1 MRVVGRFSSA
11 HAKGVTKP
19 QEEGGLVMLPVRV
32 CSAVIVALALLT
44 FTANAA
50 QFGTRDE
57 AVAMVKRVQEKFK
70 KDGPDAT
77 FAAVTAQQRTFKDRD
92 LYVYIMN
99 FDCVIQAHAAR
110 AELVGKSLY
119 DFRDQDGVYPA
130 RNTVEVARTTGHG
143 WIDYRWTN
151 PKTNLVEAKA
161 TYVEKLGDRYAIGV
175 GIYKDEQLNRN
186 TVSII
191 SGSPGSDATYLQVA
205 YDLAAVLNDGE
216 NLRILPVVGVGGS
229 QNIRDVRALKG
240 IDIGLTQVSILNNF
254 RRVNETLGVNDDK
267 IVYVTKL
274 FNLEV
279 HLVGRS
285 SIKSIEQLKG
295 QKVNLDELGSGTNYS
310 MRDVFKRLGIEIEE
324 VNLPQTLAL
333 EKVKTG
339 EIAATVLVAGKPT
352 LSMSRLRL
360 SDGFAFVPIPYAKP
374 LTTDFLPTELTHDD
388 YPDMVPAGRTVETI
402 ADGAVLIAYNWPKNT
417 DRYRRVET
425 FINTF
430 FPRIVEFGQP
440 PHHVKWR
447 EVNLAAT
454 LAGWTRLES
463 AEAWLNS
470 NKDKAIADER
480 SQFKSFLARRGISNP
495 ERTSEAAAQA
505 DRLFDDYLKWF
516 RAREGH

>member
-1 MRVVGRFSSA
+1 MGGSVMLRVVMLRVSA
-11 HAKGVTKP
+11 Y
-19 QEEGGLVMLPVRV
+19 
-32 CSAVIVALALLT
+32 SAAIVALVLLA
-44 FTANAA
+44 FAANAA

-70 KDGPDAT
+70 KDGADAT
-77 FAAVTAQQRTFKDRD
+77 FAAVTAQTRAFKDRD

-99 FDCVIQAHAAR
+99 YDCVIQAHAAR
-110 AELVGKSLY
+110 AELVGKSLWE
-119 DFRDQDGVYPA
+119 FRDQDGVYPA
-130 RNTVEVARTTGHG
+130 RNTVEVAKTGGSG
-143 WIDYRWTN
+143 WTDYRWTN
-151 PKTNLVEAKA
+151 PKTNLVEAKS
-161 TYVEKLGDRYAIGV
+161 TYVEKLGDRYAVGV
-175 GIYKDEQLNRN
+175 GIYKDEQLNKN

-216 NLRILPVVGVGGS
+216 NLRVLPVVGVGGS

-254 RRVNETLGVNDDK
+254 RRANEILGLNDDK
-267 IVYVTKL
+267 IVYVAKL
-274 FNLEV
+274 FNLEM
-279 HLVGRS
+279 HLVGRPG
-285 SIKSIEQLKG
+285 IRSIEQLKG

-310 MRDVFKRLGIEIEE
+310 MRDVFKRLSIEIQE
-324 VNLPQTLAL
+324 VNMTQFQAL
-333 EKVKTG
+333 EKVKSG

-360 SDGFAFVPIPYAKP
+360 SDGFKFVPIPYAKQ
-374 LTTDFLPTELTHDD
+374 LTPDFLPTELTHDD
-388 YPDMVPAGRTVETI
+388 YPDMIPAGQTVETI
-402 ADGAVLIAYNWPKNT
+402 ADGAILIAYNWPKNT

-430 FPRIVEFGQP
+430 FPRIGEFGQP

-463 AEAWLNS
+463 AEVWLNS
-470 NKDKAIADER
+470 NKDKAVAEER
-480 SQFKSFLARRGISNP
+480 SQFKSFLALRGVPSPQRSPDAN
-495 ERTSEAAAQA
+495 AQS
-505 DRLFDDYLKWF
+505 DRLFDEFLKWS
-516 RAREGH
+516 RARGGR

>member
-1 MRVVGRFSSA
+1 
-11 HAKGVTKP
+11 
-19 QEEGGLVMLPVRV
+19 MLRVRV
-32 CSAVIVALALLT
+32 RSTLIVTLAITFLTALLG
-44 FTANAA
+44 FAASAA

-70 KDGPDAT
+70 KEGAEAT
-77 FAAVTAQQRTFKDRD
+77 FTAVTAQLRAFKDRD

-99 FDCVIQAHAAR
+99 YDCVIQAHAAR
-110 AELVGKSLY
+110 PELVGKSLY

-130 RNTVEVARTTGHG
+130 RNTVEVAKVAGHG
-143 WIDYRWTN
+143 WTDYRWTN
-151 PKTNLVEAKA
+151 PKTNLVEAKS
-161 TYVEKLGDRYAIGV
+161 TYVEKLGDRYAVGV

-205 YDLAAVLNDGE
+205 YELAAVLNDGE

-267 IVYVTKL
+267 IVYITKL
-274 FNLEV
+274 FNLEM

-310 MRDVFKRLGIEIEE
+310 MRDVFKRLGIEIQE
-324 VNLPQTLAL
+324 VNMPQTLAL
-333 EKVKTG
+333 EKVKSG

-352 LSMSRLRL
+352 LSMSRLRA
-360 SDGFAFVPIPYAKP
+360 SDGFRFVPIPYAKP
-374 LTTDFLPTELTHDD
+374 LSTDFLPTELSHDD
-388 YPDMVPAGRTVETI
+388 YPDMIPAGQTVETI
-402 ADGAVLIAYNWPKNT
+402 ADGAILIAYNWPKNT

-430 FPRIVEFGQP
+430 FPRIGEFAQP

-454 LAGWTRLES
+454 VAGWSRLES
-463 AEAWLNS
+463 AETWLNA
-470 NKDKAIADER
+470 NRDKAVAEER
-480 SQFKSFLARRGISNP
+480 SQFKSFLTFRGISNP
-495 ERTSEAAAQA
+495 ERSAAADAQA
-505 DRLFDDYLKWF
+505 DRLFDDYLKWV
-516 RAREGH
+516 RTRDGH

>member
-1 MRVVGRFSSA
+1 
-11 HAKGVTKP
+11 
-19 QEEGGLVMLPVRV
+19 MLLVRV
-32 CSAVIVALALLT
+32 CSAITVALASLT

-70 KDGPDAT
+70 KDGADAT
-77 FAAVTAQQRTFKDRD
+77 FVAVTAQQHAFKDRD

-99 FDCVIQAHAAR
+99 FDCVIQAHAANSS
-110 AELVGKSLY
+110 LVGKSLY
-119 DFRDQDGVYPA
+119 EFRDQDGVYPA
-130 RNTVEVARTTGHG
+130 RRTVEVAKTAGRG

-151 PKTNLVEAKA
+151 PKTNLVEAKS
-161 TYVEKLGDRYAIGV
+161 TYVEKLGDGYAIGV
-175 GIYKDEQLNRN
+175 GVYKDEQVNRN

-254 RRVNETLGVNDDK
+254 RRVNETLGVTDDK

-285 SIKSIEQLKG
+285 GIKSVEQLQG

-310 MRDVFKRLGIEIEE
+310 MRDIFKRLGIEVQE

-352 LSMSRLRL
+352 LSMSQLRL
-360 SDGFAFVPIPYAKP
+360 SDGFKFIPIPYSKP
-374 LTTDFLPTELTHDD
+374 LASDFLPTELTHDD
-388 YPDMVPAGRTVETI
+388 YPDMIPAGQSVETI
-402 ADGAVLIAYNWPKNT
+402 ADSAVLIAYNWPKNT

-430 FPRIVEFGQP
+430 FPRIAEFAQP

-447 EVNLAAT
+447 EVNLGAT
-454 LAGWTRLES
+454 LDGWTRLES
-463 AEAWLNS
+463 AQAWLNA
-470 NKDKAIADER
+470 NRENAVAAER
-480 SQFKSFLARRGISNP
+480 SQFKSFLATRGSNP
-495 ERTSEAAAQA
+495 ERSPETAAQA
-505 DRLFDDYLKWF
+505 DRLFDEYLKWARTHGGTDRPASS
-516 RAREGH
+516 RAVNAR

>member
-1 MRVVGRFSSA
+1 MLRARVW
-11 HAKGVTKP
+11 
-19 QEEGGLVMLPVRV
+19 
-32 CSAVIVALALLT
+32 SAVIVALALSM

-70 KDGPDAT
+70 KEGAEAT
-77 FAAVTAQQRTFKDRD
+77 FAAVTAQQRAFKDRD

-119 DFRDQDGVYPA
+119 EFRDQDGVYPA
-130 RNTVEVARTTGHG
+130 RKTVEVARTAGRG

-151 PKTNLVEAKA
+151 PQTKLVEAKS

-175 GIYKDEQLNRN
+175 GIYKDEQVNRN

-254 RRVNETLGVNDDK
+254 RRVNETLGVTDDK
-267 IVYVTKL
+267 IVYITKL

-285 SIKSIEQLKG
+285 NIASIEDLKG

-310 MRDVFKRLGIEIEE
+310 MRDVFTSLGVEIQE
-324 VNLPQTLAL
+324 VDLPQTLAL
-333 EKVKTG
+333 EKVKSG

-352 LSMSRLRL
+352 LSMSRLRRSEGL
-360 SDGFAFVPIPYAKP
+360 KFVPIPYAKP
-374 LTTDFLPTELTHDD
+374 LMADFLPTELTHDD
-388 YPDMVPAGRTVETI
+388 YPDMIPAGQSVETI
-402 ADGAVLIAYNWPKNT
+402 ADSALLIAYNWPKNT

-425 FINTF
+425 FINAF
-430 FPRIVEFGQP
+430 FPRIAEFAQP

-447 EVNLAAT
+447 EVNLGAT
-454 LAGWTRLES
+454 LPGWTRLES

-470 NKDKAIADER
+470 NREKVLAEQR
-480 SQFKSFLARRGISNP
+480 STPGSSLGLRGISGA
-495 ERTSEAAAQA
+495 ERTPDPQV
-505 DRLFDDYLKWF
+505 DRLFEEYLKWA
-516 RAREGH
+516 RAHGVTDRPPPTSTGARAH

>member
-1 MRVVGRFSSA
+1 MQRA
-11 HAKGVTKP
+11 
-19 QEEGGLVMLPVRV
+19 RV

-44 FTANAA
+44 FAANAA

-70 KDGPDAT
+70 KDGAEAT
-77 FAAVTAQQRTFKDRD
+77 FAAVTAQQRAFKDRD

-99 FDCVIQAHAAR
+99 FNCVIQAHAAR

-119 DFRDQDGVYPA
+119 EFRDQDGVYPA
-130 RNTVEVARTTGHG
+130 RRTVEVARTAGRG

-151 PKTNLVEAKA
+151 PQTKLVEAKS
-161 TYVEKLGDRYAIGV
+161 TYVEKLGDHYAIGV
-175 GIYKDEQLNRN
+175 GIYKDEQVNRN

-216 NLRILPVVGVGGS
+216 NLRVLPVVGAGGS

-254 RRVNETLGVNDDK
+254 RRVNETLGVTDDK
-267 IVYVTKL
+267 IVYITKL

-285 SIKSIEQLKG
+285 NITSIEQLKG
-295 QKVNLDELGSGTNYS
+295 QRVNLDELGSGTNYS
-310 MRDVFKRLGIEIEE
+310 MRDVFERLDIDIQE
-324 VNLPQTLAL
+324 VNLPQILAL
-333 EKVKTG
+333 EKVKSG

-360 SDGFAFVPIPYAKP
+360 SDGLKFVPIPYSKP
-374 LTTDFLPTELTHDD
+374 LMADFLPTELAHDD
-388 YPDMVPAGRTVETI
+388 YPDMIPAGQPVETI
-402 ADGAVLIAYNWPKNT
+402 ADSALLIAYNWPKNT
-417 DRYRRVET
+417 DRYRQVET
-425 FINTF
+425 FINAF
-430 FPRIVEFGQP
+430 FPRIAEFGRP

-447 EVNLAAT
+447 EVNLGAT
-454 LAGWTRLES
+454 LEGWTRLDS

-470 NKDKAIADER
+470 SREKVLAEQR
-480 SQFKSFLARRGISNP
+480 SPPGSSLGLRGISSSGP
-495 ERTSEAAAQA
+495 TPGAQV
-505 DRLFDDYLKWF
+505 DRLFEEYLKWAHAHGVTD
-516 RAREGH
+516 RPPPTSTGARTAR

>member
-1 MRVVGRFSSA
+1 
-11 HAKGVTKP
+11 
-19 QEEGGLVMLPVRV
+19 
-32 CSAVIVALALLT
+32 
-44 FTANAA
+44 
-50 QFGTRDE
+50 
-57 AVAMVKRVQEKFK
+57 
-70 KDGPDAT
+70 
-77 FAAVTAQQRTFKDRD
+77 
-92 LYVYIMN
+92 
-99 FDCVIQAHAAR
+99 VIQAHAAR
-110 AELVGKSLY
+110 AELVGKSLF

-130 RNTVEVARTTGHG
+130 RKTVEVARTIGRG

-151 PKTNLVEAKA
+151 PKTNLVEAKS
-161 TYVEKLGDRYAIGV
+161 TYVEKLGDSYAMGV
-175 GIYKDEQLNRN
+175 GIYKDEQVNRN

-254 RRVNETLGVNDDK
+254 RRVNETLGVTDDK

-285 SIKSIEQLKG
+285 VIKSVEQLQG

-310 MRDVFKRLGIEIEE
+310 MRDIFKRLGIEVQE

-352 LSMSRLRL
+352 LSMSQLRL
-360 SDGFAFVPIPYAKP
+360 SDGFKFIPIPYSKP
-374 LTTDFLPTELTHDD
+374 LASDFLPTELTHDD
-388 YPDMVPAGRTVETI
+388 YPDMIPAGQSVETI
-402 ADGAVLIAYNWPKNT
+402 ADSAVLIAYNWPKNT

-430 FPRIVEFGQP
+430 FPRIAEFAQP

-447 EVNLAAT
+447 EVNLGAT
-454 LAGWTRLES
+454 LDGWTRLES
-463 AEAWLNS
+463 AQAWLNA
-470 NKDKAIADER
+470 NKENAVAAER
-480 SQFKSFLARRGISNP
+480 SQFKSFLASRGSNP
-495 ERTSEAAAQA
+495 ERSAEAAAQA
-505 DRLFDDYLKWF
+505 DRLFEEYLKWA
-516 RAREGH
+516 RAHGGTDRPASSRAVNAR

>member
-1 MRVVGRFSSA
+1 MLRVRI
-11 HAKGVTKP
+11 
-19 QEEGGLVMLPVRV
+19 
-32 CSAVIVALALLT
+32 CSTLITTFAIALLG
-44 FTANAA
+44 FAANAA

-70 KDGPDAT
+70 KDGAEPT
-77 FAAVTAQQRTFKDRD
+77 FAAVTAQSRAFKDRD

-99 FDCVIQAHAAR
+99 YDCVIQAHAAR

-130 RNTVEVARTTGHG
+130 RNTVEVARTAGHG

-151 PKTNLVEAKA
+151 PKTNLVEAKS

-175 GIYKDEQLNRN
+175 GIYKDEQVNRN

-254 RRVNETLGVNDDK
+254 RRVNETLGVSDDK

-274 FNLEV
+274 FNLEM

-285 SIKSIEQLKG
+285 NIKSIEQLKG

-310 MRDVFKRLGIEIEE
+310 MRDVFKRLGIEIQE
-324 VNLPQTLAL
+324 VDMPQTLAL
-333 EKVKTG
+333 EKVKSG

-352 LSMSRLRL
+352 LSMSRLRA
-360 SDGFAFVPIPYAKP
+360 SDGFKFVPIPYAKP
-374 LTTDFLPTELTHDD
+374 LSTDFLPTELTHND
-388 YPDMVPAGRTVETI
+388 YPDMIPVGQTVETI
-402 ADGAVLIAYNWPKNT
+402 ADSAVLIAYNWPKNT

-430 FPRIVEFGQP
+430 FPRIGEFGQP

-447 EVNLAAT
+447 EVNLGAT
-454 LAGWTRLES
+454 LNGWTRLES

-470 NKDKAIADER
+470 NRDKAVADER
-480 SQFKSFLARRGISNP
+480 SQFKSFLALRGISNP
-495 ERTSEAAAQA
+495 ERSADAAAQA
-505 DRLFDDYLKWF
+505 DRLFEDYLKWV
-516 RAREGH
+516 RTREAR

>member
-1 MRVVGRFSSA
+1 
-11 HAKGVTKP
+11 
-19 QEEGGLVMLPVRV
+19 MLRVRV
-32 CSAVIVALALLT
+32 CSTLIVSTLIVAVALALFT
-44 FTANAA
+44 FAVNAA

-57 AVAMVKRVQEKFK
+57 AVAMVKRLQEKFK
-70 KDGPDAT
+70 KDGAEAT
-77 FAAVTAQQRTFKDRD
+77 FAAVTAQQRAFKDRD

-119 DFRDQDGVYPA
+119 EFRDQDGVYPA
-130 RNTVEVARTTGHG
+130 RNTVEVAKTTGHG

-151 PKTNLVEAKA
+151 PKTNLVEAKS
-161 TYVEKLGDRYAIGV
+161 TYVERLGDRYAAGV

-240 IDIGLTQVSILNNF
+240 IDVGLTQVSILNNY
-254 RRVNETLGVNDDK
+254 RRVNETLGVSDDK

-274 FNLEV
+274 FNLEM

-285 SIKSIEQLKG
+285 NIKSIEQLKG

-310 MRDVFKRLGIEIEE
+310 MRDVFKRLGIEIQE
-324 VNLPQTLAL
+324 VNMPQTLAL
-333 EKVKTG
+333 EKVKNG

-360 SDGFAFVPIPYAKP
+360 SDGFKFVPIPYAQP
-374 LTTDFLPTELTHDD
+374 LSTDFLPTELTHDD
-388 YPDMVPAGRTVETI
+388 YPDMIPAGQTVETI
-402 ADGAVLIAYNWPKNT
+402 ADGAILIAYNWPKNT

-430 FPRIVEFGQP
+430 FPRIGEFGQP

-454 LAGWTRLES
+454 LAGWNRLES
-463 AEAWLNS
+463 AETWLNN
-470 NKDKAIADER
+470 NKYKEVAEER
-480 SQFKSFLARRGISNP
+480 SQFRSFLNARGIANT
-495 ERTSEAAAQA
+495 ERTPEAAAQA
-505 DRLFDDYLKWF
+505 DRLFDDFLKWV
-516 RAREGH
+516 RGREGR

>member
-1 MRVVGRFSSA
+1 MPRA
-11 HAKGVTKP
+11 
-19 QEEGGLVMLPVRV
+19 RV
-32 CSAVIVALALLT
+32 CSSLIVTLLSTLALAALT
-44 FTANAA
+44 FAANAA

-57 AVAMVKRVQEKFK
+57 AVAMVKRAQEKFK
-70 KDGPDAT
+70 KDGAEAT
-77 FAAVTAQQRTFKDRD
+77 FAAVTAQQRAFKDRD

-110 AELVGKSLY
+110 GELVGKSLY

-130 RNTVEVARTTGHG
+130 RNTVEVAKAAGHG

-151 PKTNLVEAKA
+151 PKTNLVEAKS
-161 TYVEKLGDRYAIGV
+161 TYVEKLGDRYAVGV

-240 IDIGLTQVSILNNF
+240 IDIGLTEVSILNNF
-254 RRVNETLGVNDDK
+254 RRVNDILGVNDDK
-267 IVYVTKL
+267 IVYIAKL
-274 FNLEV
+274 FNLET
-279 HLVGRS
+279 HLVARS
-285 SIKSIEQLKG
+285 GITSIEQLRG

-310 MRDVFKRLGIEIEE
+310 MRDVFKRLGIDIQE
-324 VNLPQTLAL
+324 VNMKQTLAIG
-333 EKVKTG
+333 KVKSG

-360 SDGFAFVPIPYAKP
+360 SEGFRFVPIPYAQP
-374 LTTDFLPTELTHDD
+374 LSTDFLPTELTHDD
-388 YPDMVPAGRTVETI
+388 YPDMIPVGQAVETI
-402 ADGAVLIAYNWPKNT
+402 ADGAILIAYNWPKNT

-430 FPRIVEFGQP
+430 FPRIAEFGKP

-454 LAGWTRLES
+454 LAGWNRLES
-463 AEAWLNS
+463 AETWLNS
-470 NKDKAIADER
+470 NKYKEVAEERTQFKTFLNARGMGNSER
-480 SQFKSFLARRGISNP
+480 SP
-495 ERTSEAAAQA
+495 EAAAQA
-505 DRLFDDYLKWF
+505 DRLFDDYLKWI
-516 RAREGH
+516 RARESQGR

>member
-1 MRVVGRFSSA
+1 
-11 HAKGVTKP
+11 
-19 QEEGGLVMLPVRV
+19 MLLVRV
-32 CSAVIVALALLT
+32 CSAITVALALLT

-70 KDGPDAT
+70 KDGAEAT
-77 FAAVTAQQRTFKDRD
+77 FTAVTAQQHAFKDRD

-99 FDCVIQAHAAR
+99 FDCVIQAHAANSS
-110 AELVGKSLY
+110 LVGKSLFE
-119 DFRDQDGVYPA
+119 FRDQDGVYPA
-130 RNTVEVARTTGHG
+130 RRTVEVAKTAGRG

-151 PKTNLVEAKA
+151 PKTNLVEAKS
-161 TYVEKLGDRYAIGV
+161 TYVEKLGDGYAIGV
-175 GIYKDEQLNRN
+175 GIYKDEQVNRN

-229 QNIRDVRALKG
+229 QNIRDVRQLKG

-254 RRVNETLGVNDDK
+254 RRVNDTLGVTDDK

-285 SIKSIEQLKG
+285 NINTIDQLKG

-310 MRDVFKRLGIEIEE
+310 MRDVLKRLGIEIQE

-339 EIAATVLVAGKPT
+339 EIAATFLVAGKPT

-360 SDGFAFVPIPYAKP
+360 SDGLKFVPIPYSKP

-388 YPDMVPAGRTVETI
+388 YPDMIPAGQSVETI
-402 ADGAVLIAYNWPKNT
+402 ADSAILIAYNWPKNT

-425 FINTF
+425 FINAF
-430 FPRIVEFGQP
+430 FPRIAEFGHP

-447 EVNLAAT
+447 EVNLGAT
-454 LAGWTRLES
+454 LAGWNRLES
-463 AEAWLNS
+463 AQAWLNGY
-470 NKDKAIADER
+470 KDKAIAEER
-480 SQFKSFLARRGISNP
+480 SEFKSFLARQGSDPARSP
-495 ERTSEAAAQA
+495 EAAALA
-505 DRLFDDYLKWF
+505 DRLFDEYLKWV
-516 RAREGH
+516 RARGVTDRPPPTGASNVR

>member
-1 MRVVGRFSSA
+1 
-11 HAKGVTKP
+11 
-19 QEEGGLVMLPVRV
+19 MLLVRV
-32 CSAVIVALALLT
+32 CSAITVALALLT

-70 KDGPDAT
+70 KDGAEAT
-77 FAAVTAQQRTFKDRD
+77 FTAVTAQQHAFKDRD

-99 FDCVIQAHAAR
+99 FDCVIQAHAANSS
-110 AELVGKSLY
+110 LVGKSLFE
-119 DFRDQDGVYPA
+119 FRDQDGVYPA
-130 RNTVEVARTTGHG
+130 RRTVEVAKTAGRG

-151 PKTNLVEAKA
+151 PKTNLVEAKS
-161 TYVEKLGDRYAIGV
+161 TYVEKLGDGYAIGV
-175 GIYKDEQLNRN
+175 GVYKDEQVNRN

-254 RRVNETLGVNDDK
+254 RRVNETLGVTDDK

-285 SIKSIEQLKG
+285 GIKSVEQLQG

-310 MRDVFKRLGIEIEE
+310 MRDIFKRLGIEVQE

-333 EKVKTG
+333 QKVKTG

-352 LSMSRLRL
+352 LSMSQLRL
-360 SDGFAFVPIPYAKP
+360 SDGFKFIPIPYSKP
-374 LTTDFLPTELTHDD
+374 LASDFLPTELSHDD
-388 YPDMVPAGRTVETI
+388 YPDMIPAGQSVETI
-402 ADGAVLIAYNWPKNT
+402 ADSAVLIAYNWPKNT

-430 FPRIVEFGQP
+430 FPRIAEFAKP

-447 EVNLAAT
+447 EVNLGAT
-454 LAGWTRLES
+454 LDGWTRLES
-463 AEAWLNS
+463 AQAWLNA
-470 NKDKAIADER
+470 NRENAVAAER
-480 SQFKSFLARRGISNP
+480 SQFKSFLASRGSNP
-495 ERTSEAAAQA
+495 ERSPETAAQA
-505 DRLFDDYLKWF
+505 DRLFDEYLKWARTHGGTDRPASS
-516 RAREGH
+516 RAVNAR

>member
-1 MRVVGRFSSA
+1 MV
-11 HAKGVTKP
+11 
-19 QEEGGLVMLPVRV
+19 PVRA
-32 CSAVIVALALLT
+32 CSAIIVFLALLT
-44 FTANAA
+44 LTANAA

-57 AVAMVKRVQEKFK
+57 AVGMVKRVQEKFK
-70 KDGPDAT
+70 KEGPEAT
-77 FAAVTAQQRTFKDRD
+77 FAAVTAQQRAFKDRD

-110 AELVGKSLY
+110 PELVGKSLY
-119 DFRDQDGVYPA
+119 EFRDQDGVYPA
-130 RNTVEVARTTGHG
+130 RKTVEVARTTGVG

-151 PKTNLVEAKA
+151 PKTNLVEAKS
-161 TYVEKLGDRYAIGV
+161 TYVERLGDGYAIGV
-175 GIYKDEQLNRN
+175 GVYKDEQVNRN

-254 RRVNETLGVNDDK
+254 RRVNETLGVTDDK

-285 SIKSIEQLKG
+285 NINSIEQLKG

-310 MRDVFKRLGIEIEE
+310 MRDVFKRLGIEIQE

-333 EKVKTG
+333 EKVKSG
-339 EIAATVLVAGKPT
+339 EIAATVLVAGMPT

-360 SDGFAFVPIPYAKP
+360 SDGVKFVPIPYFKP
-374 LTTDFLPTELTHDD
+374 LSMDFLPTDLTHDD
-388 YPDMVPAGRTVETI
+388 YPDMIPAGQKVETI
-402 ADGAVLIAYNWPKNT
+402 ADSAILIAYNWPKNT

-425 FINTF
+425 FINSF
-430 FPRIVEFGQP
+430 FPRIAEFAQP

-447 EVNLAAT
+447 EVNIGAT
-454 LAGWTRLES
+454 LEGWTRLEP
-463 AEAWLNS
+463 AQEWIN
-470 NKDKAIADER
+470 NHREKAVADER
-480 SQFKSFLARRGISNP
+480 AQFKSFLAVRGSDP
-495 ERTSEAAAQA
+495 QRSAEAAAQA
-505 DRLFDDYLKWF
+505 DRLFDDYLKWM
-516 RAREGH
+516 RTRGR